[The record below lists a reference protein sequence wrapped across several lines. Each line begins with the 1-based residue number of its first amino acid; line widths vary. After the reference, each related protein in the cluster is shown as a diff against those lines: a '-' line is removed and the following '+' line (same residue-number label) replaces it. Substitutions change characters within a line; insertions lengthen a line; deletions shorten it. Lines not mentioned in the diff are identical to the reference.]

1 MSCLINI
8 DCLCWIKIWSLYLQ
22 PVLNKT
28 PIIGYDPQPIKLC
41 SGTLILS
48 FQILTSVQPTSTTVI
63 TMLSVITLRDLIN
76 ARVAL
81 GTMEMEHL
89 APVNYYIL
97 THWCFLFYLI
107 SISIFLF
114 LFFFFCFCFC
124 LFFVC
129 VFCLFFFVCLFVCFF
144 FGGEGL
150 KYVSA
155 AVLEL
160 ELCFVDPFC
169 PRHL

>member
-48 FQILTSVQPTSTTVI
+48 FQILTSVQPTSTTVM

-97 THWCFLFYLI
+97 THWYFLFYLI

-114 LFFFFCFCFC
+114 LFFFFLFLFLFLFVFC
-124 LFFVC
+124 LCFLFV
-129 VFCLFFFVCLFVCFF
+129 CLFFFW
-144 FGGEGL
+144 GGEGL